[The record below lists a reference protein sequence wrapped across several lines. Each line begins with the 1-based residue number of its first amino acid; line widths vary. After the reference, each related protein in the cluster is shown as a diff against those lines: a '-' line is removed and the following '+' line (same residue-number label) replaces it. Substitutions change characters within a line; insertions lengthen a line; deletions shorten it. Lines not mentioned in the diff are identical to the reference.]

1 MLNVGRVV
9 ETTCTRVFLGGLSL
23 TSPFIEL
30 LSTVHHVMVHSRR
43 RVRRVVVH
51 ATSVPFSEESL
62 VMMSIGSLMIAVAA
76 TMHGTS
82 GRRLKVHGGVW
93 RSIEHLMDVLGLV
106 LLDLHVISVNFYL

>member
-1 MLNVGRVV
+1 
-9 ETTCTRVFLGGLSL
+9 
-23 TSPFIEL
+23 
-30 LSTVHHVMVHSRR
+30 
-43 RVRRVVVH
+43 VVVH
-51 ATSVPFSEESL
+51 TTSVPFSEESL